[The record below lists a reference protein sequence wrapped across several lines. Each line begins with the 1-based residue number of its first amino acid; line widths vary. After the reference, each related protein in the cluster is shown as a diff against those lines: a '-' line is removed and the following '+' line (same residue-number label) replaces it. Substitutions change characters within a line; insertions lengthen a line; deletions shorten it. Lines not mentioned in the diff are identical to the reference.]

1 MTSVSD
7 IWASGRG
14 ARIRDALTELHAYA
28 LVLDAELHRTE
39 DRLAEFDLAGGRSYG
54 PRNERSK
61 LRRRRTEL
69 AAQLDLLD
77 WTISTLRSAT
87 DPEGRYL

>member
-1 MTSVSD
+1 MGPVSD

-14 ARIRDALTELHAYA
+14 TRIRDALTELHAYA

-39 DRLAEFDLAGGRSYG
+39 DRLAKLDHDGCQSSELND
-54 PRNERSK
+54 

-69 AAQLDLLD
+69 AGQLDLLD
-77 WTISTLRSAT
+77 WTISAVRSAT
-87 DPEGRYL
+87 DPAGRYL